1 MLKMKL
7 WYLGHLMWRTDSV
20 EKPRMLWKM
29 ESRRIGWQRMRWL
42 DGITDSMDMNLSKL
56 QKTVMDREAWCGAAH
71 GVAKSWTQL
80 SNWTKLC
87 VLQRIISPLMGTF
100 LQERGQSRVEK
111 GPAPQ
116 SEDWTWQLG
125 GVRDQGS
132 ATHLGCKAWDPRTV
146 LVLPEPSLSC

>member
-1 MLKMKL
+1 
-7 WYLGHLMWRTDSV
+7 
-20 EKPRMLWKM
+20 
-29 ESRRIGWQRMRWL
+29 
-42 DGITDSMDMNLSKL
+42 
-56 QKTVMDREAWCGAAH
+56 
-71 GVAKSWTQL
+71 
-80 SNWTKLC
+80 
-87 VLQRIISPLMGTF
+87 MGTF

-146 LVLPEPSLSC
+146 LVLPEPVSPARLLLLLLLSHFSHVQLCATPETAAHQAPRSLGFSRQEHWSRLPFPSPMYESEK